1 IHKLVSMWDWFRW
14 ATLVICILQSV
25 SSLRIFHRGRQ
36 HGGNVQLWSNS
47 DLSES
52 MFPPEQ
58 WFTQQLDHFDPTNQ
72 QTWQQRYFT
81 NSTFHK
87 SGGPVFLM
95 IGGEG
100 EASAK
105 WMLEGQWIE
114 DAQLFNALCFQLEH
128 RYYGKSRP
136 TQDTRTE
143 NLVYLSSEQALA
155 DLAYFIEA
163 MNQEHQ
169 LPTNTKWIV
178 HGGSY
183 PGSLAAWMRMRY
195 PHLVHGAMSA
205 SGPLLAKLDFK
216 EYFTVVKDALS
227 EYNPECVKSV
237 KEAFQQVGVLLKHMI
252 GQRSLNKLFRLCDN
266 INVSNGD
273 DVASLYENL
282 ASNFAGVVQY
292 NKDNRPRS
300 PTNNI
305 TIDVVCDVMVDRQKG
320 TPVHRLALVNEMLL
334 KASNQT
340 CLDYTY
346 EKMIRQLSNTSW
358 DSVMAEGGRQWTY
371 QTCVEFGF
379 FQTSSMTQDLF
390 SDKFPVDF
398 FTRQCSDIFG
408 SKFTKELLEKGIQ
421 RTNTLYGDLHIQ
433 ANHIVFAHGST
444 DPWHA
449 LGITKTIHKGAPAIY
464 IKDTAHCAVMY
475 PSRES
480 DLPQLKEAR
489 KTIRSLV
496 ANWLKEEI

>member
-1 IHKLVSMWDWFRW
+1 MREVLLSTIVVVCL
-14 ATLVICILQSV
+14 LQSV
-25 SSLRIFHRGRQ
+25 ASVRFFYKGRQ
-36 HGGNVQLWSNS
+36 HGGNIQLWTK
-47 DLSES
+47 SE
-52 MFPPEQ
+52 MPEDILPPEQ
-58 WFTQQLDHFDPTNQ
+58 WFNQQLDHFDPTNQ
-72 QTWQQRYFT
+72 QTWNQRYFT
-81 NSTFHK
+81 NSTFYK
-87 SGGPVFLM
+87 TGGPVFLM

-114 DAQLFNALCFQLEH
+114 DAQYFNALCFQLEH
-128 RYYGKSRP
+128 RYYGKSKP
-136 TQDTRTE
+136 TQDTSTE

-163 MNQEHQ
+163 MNQEHK
-169 LPTNTKWIV
+169 LPAGTKWIV

-183 PGSLAAWMRMRY
+183 PGALAAWMRMRY

-227 EYNPECVKSV
+227 EYNPRCVKSV
-237 KEAFQQVGVLLKHMI
+237 QEAFQQVEILLKHMI
-252 GQRSLNKLFRLCDN
+252 GQQSLNKLFRLCDK

-273 DVASLYENL
+273 DVASLFENL

-305 TIDVVCDVMVDRQKG
+305 TIDVVCDVMMDQQKG
-320 TPVHRLALVNEMLL
+320 VPVHRLALVNDMLL
-334 KASNQT
+334 SASNQT

-346 EKMIRQLSNTSW
+346 EKTVQQLSNTSW

-398 FTRQCSDIFG
+398 FTRQCTDIFG
-408 SKFTKELLEKGIQ
+408 SKFTKELMEKGIQ

-433 ANHIVFAHGST
+433 ANRIVFVHGST

-449 LGITKTIHKGAPAIY
+449 LGITKTIHKDSPAIY
-464 IKDTAHCAVMY
+464 IKDTAHLEM
-475 PSRES
+475 
-480 DLPQLKEAR
+480 
-489 KTIRSLV
+489 
-496 ANWLKEEI
+496 